1 MKYFIFVLLF
11 AITAILT
18 AEEFPIMM
26 QLKTDLKIPE
36 DFRGGVE
43 SGLTEVESGLTENGY
58 SLVSEE
64 DQNQTLKEQSTQRKK
79 GPKPNAKRTVN
90 SKEKRML

>member
-1 MKYFIFVLLF
+1 MKYFIFALLF
-11 AITAILT
+11 AITATLT

-43 SGLTEVESGLTENGY
+43 SGLTE
-58 SLVSEE
+58 
-64 DQNQTLKEQSTQRKK
+64 K
-79 GPKPNAKRTVN
+79 
-90 SKEKRML
+90 